1 MIDLMFPIAFANY
14 DPHAASGEKNPGG
27 GMATKTLAVRQVLS
41 QRYIVNLI
49 QDFGDVQSDVLVIEP
64 LTPRLLGLNL
74 EEWVEKLH
82 ACDAKKILYCSEME
96 VSRWAP
102 RTLRR
107 VFEAVDVV
115 TANTKYQKDLIWTLS
130 EGQVQPH
137 YLCDPI
143 DESLFR
149 PSAKKTCRV
158 FSAGR
163 IAKVKNSGFLI
174 GVFRKLKTRFGELIE
189 TAYFGSAK
197 LWGFGEPEDSRIQ
210 GQIESSVDFFLGGIS
225 RSQLAYLF
233 GESLIYVSKST
244 HDVYS
249 STHVETLSAG
259 CISVGGGHPF
269 YRGRPGIAGLKSVNE
284 FVDAVGSLLEKSPAD
299 LDKMGQES
307 RDYVLKHCG
316 FEAFLGQFQR
326 VMQELV

>member
-1 MIDLMFPIAFANY
+1 MIDLMFPINFANY
-14 DPHAASGEKNPGG
+14 DPTAASGEKNPGG

-41 QRYIVNLI
+41 QRYIVNLT
-49 QDFGDVQSDVLVIEP
+49 QDFDNVQSDVLVIEP
-64 LTPRLLGLNL
+64 LTPRLLGLNMT
-74 EEWVEKLH
+74 EWIEKLR
-82 ACDAKKILYCSEME
+82 ACPAKKILYCSEME
-96 VSRWAP
+96 ISRWAP
-102 RTLRR
+102 HTLRQI
-107 VFEAVDVV
+107 FDAVDVV

-130 EGQVQPH
+130 AGQVQPH

-149 PSAKKTCRV
+149 PSAKKARRV

-174 GVFRKLKTRFGELIE
+174 GVFKRLKARFGDAIE

-210 GQIESSVDFFLGGIS
+210 GHIESSVDFFLGGIS
-225 RSQLAYLF
+225 RSQLAFLF
-233 GESLIYVSKST
+233 GESLVYVSKST

-249 STHVETLSAG
+249 STHVETLSSG

-269 YRGRPGIAGLKSVNE
+269 YRERPGIFGLKTPND
-284 FVDAVGSLLEKSPAD
+284 FVEAIGTLIEKPAAE
-299 LDKMGQES
+299 LDEMGQQS
-307 RDYVLKHCG
+307 RDYVVKHCG